1 MCVRA
6 CLCVRARAHTHMQAC
21 THTHRYVPS
30 LMATHS
36 RTHRLPSRI
45 HVLKNGPA
53 QFLVLGHRPLS
64 QSFVKSRALLPAGH
78 CLILGHKGK
87 EDRPALGPGS
97 AALCSGQR
105 SAPVCVCV
113 WPALGVGRGARE
125 TCSPSE
131 HSLFGDLGAASL
143 HRASTVCLALLEIG
157 YIPNIA
163 GNSKAAGQPPCA
175 GLVSGKRCR
184 PDRPPPAPRAF
195 AL

>member
-6 CLCVRARAHTHMQAC
+6 CLCMCARAHTHMQAC
-21 THTHRYVPS
+21 THTRRYVPS

-53 QFLVLGHRPLS
+53 QFLVLRHRPLS

-105 SAPVCVCV
+105 SAPWCVCVCG
-113 WPALGVGRGARE
+113 P
-125 TCSPSE
+125 PSE
-131 HSLFGDLGAASL
+131 LAGELGKRVPRL
-143 HRASTVCLALLEIG
+143 STVCLVIW
-157 YIPNIA
+157 
-163 GNSKAAGQPPCA
+163 GQPASTGPPQFVWLYWK
-175 GLVSGKRCR
+175 LVTFRISLGIAR
-184 PDRPPPAPRAF
+184 PLFSLPA
-195 AL
+195 LG